1 MLACLGLC
9 RAFTTV
15 QWQLTDDHALP
26 ASFAA
31 GGPLRASDSMCAD
44 VARFHDLIAELA
56 VGGLKLAAGLV
67 RSMI

>member
-1 MLACLGLC
+1 MAMLACLGLC

-15 QWQLTDDHALP
+15 RWQLADDHALP

-56 VGGLKLAAGLV
+56 VGGL
-67 RSMI
+67 